1 MYGTKFMLKQYTLIA
16 LTFLLVSCSAGMP
29 IGEAEIVAISEIET
43 ITGVATAMNN
53 PLAQV
58 LEEKIT
64 GTRIVIWPGAR
75 YGNEQLWNLA
85 CLVRTSECRDL
96 LVRYLAGPGY
106 AMRWMRMSEF
116 AKALTA
122 DGWHVVQGVGQ
133 AMSTALTGFAIVPV
147 IAVPTARVLP
157 ET

>member
-16 LTFLLVSCSAGMP
+16 FTFLLVSCSAGMP

-43 ITGVATAMNN
+43 ITGVSTAFSN

-58 LEEKIT
+58 LENGA
-64 GTRIVIWPGAR
+64 GTRIIIWPGAQAN
-75 YGNEQLWNLA
+75 GETLWNLA

-116 AKALTA
+116 ARALTA